1 MPDTKNLR
9 VYEKDET
16 RGRIIRSVAGD
27 GSTEEIRLRRGKREL
42 LGAMG
47 KFLCPDVVVIT

>member
-9 VYEKDET
+9 VCEKDET

-27 GSTEEIRLRRGKREL
+27 GSMEEIRLRRGKREL